1 MLNRFSSNIRKTNKI
16 IPIKA
21 SLKTLADTDLTG
33 SLQNIEAPTT
43 NKFNSKVK
51 LNTNP
56 NKLINNKNTISEFHT
71 EILQHS
77 ARYIGRNISEFDDVN
92 NKLIIYNVRTDYG
105 TEGASPDNFEIL
117 VYGLHIPGN
126 YTITENGNNVI
137 ITLNDRYIDFNN
149 VTISDIYV
157 IGKLVDIVL
166 DTEDF
171 IDLRTENDEN
181 III

>member
-1 MLNRFSSNIRKTNKI
+1 MLNRFSSNTKKINKV

-21 SLKTLADTDLTG
+21 NLKTLADTDLSG
-33 SLQNIEAPTT
+33 SLANIEAPST
-43 NKFNSKVK
+43 NNFNSKTK
-51 LNTNP
+51 SNP
-56 NKLINNKNTISEFHT
+56 NPIKIVNNKNIISNFHT

-77 ARYIGRNISEFDDVN
+77 ARYVGRNISEFDSIN
-92 NKLIIYNVRTDYG
+92 NKLIIYNVKTDYG

-126 YTITENGNNVI
+126 YTIAESENNVI
-137 ITLNDRYIDFNN
+137 ITLNDNYIDFNN
-149 VTISDIYV
+149 VTLNDIYV